1 MKNDNLFSKNLK
13 YLREISNLTQEQLA
27 TKLNLTRAKLG
38 HLETG
43 RREPNLGDIKNI
55 CNFFNVGSDII
66 LVDMKEKEDF
76 SKDKELIK
84 LTKTLSEKDKDVL
97 INVAKGLKEGNN
109 NKDKL

>member
-1 MKNDNLFSKNLK
+1 MKNGNLFSKNLK